1 MIILNETI
9 SKVNTIRIH
18 DLMKT
23 ALIYVLN
30 NFRLKNLSNRDE
42 SDSILKELKK
52 TSKSYNKAIY
62 FAQIKFDANVHN
74 EVRSQPHAYW
84 IVINS
89 AIGMKDNNFPIDIE
103 LFKNIFVILAKL

>member
-9 SKVNTIRIH
+9 SKVKTIRNH
-18 DLMKT
+18 GLMKT

-42 SDSILKELKK
+42 SDSVLKELKK
-52 TSKSYNKAIY
+52 TRRIYNKAIY
-62 FAQIKFDANVHN
+62 CAQNKFVANVHN

-84 IVINS
+84 NVINS
-89 AIGMKDNNFPIDIE
+89 AIEMKDNNFPIDIE
-103 LFKNIFVILAKL
+103 LFKKMFVILAKL